1 MKKKYFGTDGIRG
14 TVNKGNINGEK
25 FFKFGLAAGTY
36 FKNLKK
42 NKQTAIIAKDTR
54 LSGYTLEPALVSGLA
69 SAGMHIYTLGPLPTN
84 GLAML
89 TKQMKA
95 NMGIMITAS
104 HNPFDDNGLKLF
116 GPDGLKLSDKI
127 EKKIEKLIDSKTIK
141 QLATPKSLGRVKRLE
156 DGNEKYIKI
165 LRKNFPLKFN
175 LKGMKIVVDCA
186 NGAGYKAA
194 PELLKQLGAKV
205 ISIGVN
211 PDGLNI
217 NNNCGSTYPNKIKAA
232 VKKNKA
238 KLGISLDGDADRI
251 IMCDEKSKIID
262 GDQIIAS
269 LAKRWKRKKIL
280 RGGVVGTLM
289 SNFGLEKFLKKE
301 NIKFVRANVGD
312 RYVKEKMKKNNFNL
326 GGEQSGH
333 IILGKFATTGD
344 GLLVALEILFSLR
357 KGKKASALFNVYKS
371 VPQILE
377 NITVKDKNI
386 INSQEVKKAII
397 DANKIMKFDGR
408 LLVRKSGTES
418 KIRIM
423 GESNNKVL
431 LLNCIKIIKKS
442 IIKNE
447 T

>member
-14 TVNKGNINGEK
+14 TVNQGNINGEK
-25 FFKFGLAAGTY
+25 FFKFGLAAGIY
-36 FKNLKK
+36 FRNLKK

-69 SAGMHIYTLGPLPTN
+69 SAGMHITTLGPLPTN

-89 TKQMKA
+89 TKSLKA
-95 NMGIMITAS
+95 NLGIMITAS
-104 HNPFDDNGLKLF
+104 HNPYYDNGLKLF

-127 EKKIEKLIDSKTIK
+127 EKKIEKLIDSKLNQ
-141 QLATPKSLGRVKRLE
+141 QLSKPQILGRVKRVE
-156 DGNEKYIKI
+156 NANDKYIKI
-165 LRKNFPLKFN
+165 LKKNFPKKFN

-194 PELLKQLGAKV
+194 PKLLSELGAKV

-211 PDGLNI
+211 PNGLNI
-217 NNNCGSTYPNKIKAA
+217 NKNCGSTYPSRILSY
-232 VKKNKA
+232 VKKYKA
-238 KLGISLDGDADRI
+238 KLGLALDGDADRI
-251 IMCDEKSKIID
+251 IMCDEKSRIID
-262 GDQIIAS
+262 GDQIIAM
-269 LAKRWKRKKIL
+269 LAKRWKEKKIL
-280 RGGVVGTLM
+280 KGGVIGTLM
-289 SNFGLEKFLKKE
+289 SNYGLEKFLKKE
-301 NIKFVRANVGD
+301 KIKFLRANVGD

-357 KGKKASALFNVYKS
+357 KGRKASELLNVYKS

-377 NITVKDKNI
+377 NIEVKNKNI
-386 INSQEVKKAII
+386 INDKKVKQAITKANALIK
-397 DANKIMKFDGR
+397 NNGR
-408 LLVRKSGTES
+408 LLVRKSGTEP

-423 GESNNKVL
+423 GESHNKSL
-431 LLNCIKIIKKS
+431 LIKCMKIINNS
-442 IIKNE
+442 IKNQ
-447 T
+447 